1 MPDFTNIAKR
11 LAAVVTVNK
20 GLVSDANMTAATI
33 GTYKEGLD
41 VAFDI
46 NEELNTALNDPTTG
60 YIDTLDA

>member
-1 MPDFTNIAKR
+1 MPDFTGIARR
-11 LAAVVTVNK
+11 LAAVVTVNL

-33 GTYKEGLD
+33 VTYKEGLD